1 MTDKT
6 SGISTKSVRALNFLS
21 NLKIN
26 TKLLGSFGVVILVFF
41 SVMGLAYWNFVK
53 VGHEVEEMEFAAKEL
68 ELATNIELKFLKMS
82 RAARAFVQKGDD
94 ASEAATHKYEKETA
108 EAIKLAKEGIPIEE
122 HKKLISDIEVAFESY
137 AKDFLIVA
145 KKKHE
150 FLTLVDEELEPAA
163 DLMIKDL
170 DALIADARAEN
181 NTKLTDLAFEAREHA
196 FLIQVDTGRLL
207 FEGKKEYAKK
217 VSDEF
222 TAFDKTL
229 KAAEPELH
237 TDHERQLYKE
247 LQDLR
252 AKYEETYQVV
262 LRDQIELT
270 EMMDVEMPNFS
281 AIILN
286 TSEELARIAAEHE
299 HEIAVQ
305 AQEEIAL
312 AELELVVVGIVGLAM
327 AVALALLLGR
337 VIGGPVKGMTEAMQT
352 LAEGDKTVEIPAQ
365 GRGDEIGEMAV
376 TVEVFK
382 NSMLETERLAKEQS
396 AAEAAK
402 LQRAEEVAEAIK
414 SFENQSAVLIAQV
427 AEVAERIDGAASS
440 SGTETTKTGNRSFE
454 VALAAERTSSNVDST
469 AAAAEELSAS
479 ISEISQQVTQSS
491 TIAETAVSEVEQATN
506 MVRGLEEESQKVGEV
521 SEMISAIAEQT
532 NLLALNATIEAARA
546 GDAGKG
552 FAVVASEVKNL
563 ATQTAKAT
571 EQISAIITTIQ
582 NSTGESVTA
591 IERIGGVMDEV
602 NSATTIIASAIE
614 EQNAV
619 TQEIAR
625 TANSVSTDANM
636 VLDSVG
642 TLTMSAA
649 RSSRKSVQMLW
660 EAKSLDETMQTF
672 RAEIQSF
679 LKSVG

>member
-53 VGHEVEEMEFAAKEL
+53 VGHEVEEMELAAKEL

-122 HKKLISDIEVAFESY
+122 HKKLISDIEVAFETY

-150 FLTLVDEELEPAA
+150 FLTLVDEDLEPAA

-170 DALIADARAEN
+170 DVLIADARAEN

-222 TAFDKTL
+222 KAFDKTL

-337 VIGGPVKGMTEAMQT
+337 VIGGPVKGMTEAMQK

>member
-1 MTDKT
+1 MTSQNSLRNSKNDCLVMDRTRST
-6 SGISTKSVRALNFLS
+6 SLNDGFILLSFLFNQTKS
-21 NLKIN
+21 K
-26 TKLLGSFGVVILVFF
+26 
-41 SVMGLAYWNFVK
+41 
-53 VGHEVEEMEFAAKEL
+53 
-68 ELATNIELKFLKMS
+68 LKFLKMS

-108 EAIKLAKEGIPIEE
+108 EAIKRAKESIPIEA
-122 HKKLISDIEVAFESY
+122 HQKLISDIEVAFQAYS
-137 AKDFLIVA
+137 KDFLIVA

-170 DALIADARAEN
+170 DGLIADAREEN
-181 NTKLTDLAFEAREHA
+181 NAKLMDLAFEAREHA
-196 FLIQVDTGRLL
+196 FLIMIDTGRLL

-222 TAFDKTL
+222 AAFDKTL

-237 TDHERQLYKE
+237 TDHERELYKE
-247 LQDLR
+247 LQELR
-252 AKYEETYQVV
+252 AKYEKTYDVV

-281 AIILN
+281 ASILN

-299 HEIAVQ
+299 HKIAELA
-305 AQEEIAL
+305 AQEIAL
-312 AELELVVVGIVGLAM
+312 AELELVIVGVFGLTIAIG
-327 AVALALLLGR
+327 LALLLGR
-337 VIGGPVKGMTEAMQT
+337 VIGSPVKDMTQAMQR
-352 LAEGDKTVEIPAQ
+352 LADGDKTVEIPAQ
-365 GRGDEIGEMAV
+365 DRGDEIGEMAA
-376 TVEVFK
+376 TVEIFK
-382 NSMLETERLAKEQS
+382 NSMLETERLAREQS
-396 AAEAAK
+396 EAEAAK
-402 LQRAEEVAEAIK
+402 LQRAEEVAAAIEN
-414 SFENQSAVLIAQV
+414 FQNQSAELIAQV
-427 AEVAERIDGAASS
+427 TEVAQRIDSAAAS

-454 VALAAERTSSNVDST
+454 VAMAAERTSSNVDST

-571 EQISAIITTIQ
+571 EQISAIINTIQ

-591 IERIGGVMDEV
+591 IERIGTVMDEV

-625 TANSVSTDANM
+625 TASSVSTDANM

-660 EAKSLDETMQTF
+660 EAKSLDQTMQAF

-679 LKSVG
+679 LKSVS

>member
-1 MTDKT
+1 MADDTIKL
-6 SGISTKSVRALNFLS
+6 SPKNISALNFLS

-26 TKLLGSFGVVILVFF
+26 TKLLGSFGIVILIFF

-108 EAIKLAKEGIPIEE
+108 EAIKLAEEGIPIEE
-122 HKKLISDIEVAFESY
+122 HQKLISNIKVAFESY
-137 AKDFLIVA
+137 SKDFLIVA

-170 DALIADARAEN
+170 DGLIADAREEN
-181 NTKLTDLAFEAREHA
+181 NAKLMDLAFEAREHA

-222 TAFDKTL
+222 ALFDKTL

-237 TDHERQLYKE
+237 TDHERELYKE

-252 AKYEETYQVV
+252 AKYEETYYIV
-262 LRDQIELT
+262 LKDQIELT

-286 TSEELARIAAEHE
+286 TSEELAHIAAEHE

-305 AQEEIAL
+305 AQGEIAL
-312 AELELVVVGIVGLAM
+312 AELELVVVGAVGLAI
-327 AVALALLLGR
+327 AVGLALALGQ
-337 VIGGPVKGMTEAMQT
+337 VIGGPVRGMTHAMQQ
-352 LAEGDKTVEIPAQ
+352 LAAGDKTVEIPAQ
-365 GRGDEIGEMAV
+365 NRRDEIGGMAES
-376 TVEVFK
+376 VEVFK
-382 NSMLETERLAKEQS
+382 NSMLESERLAKEKLEE
-396 AAEAAK
+396 EAAK
-402 LQRAEEVAEAIK
+402 LQRAGEIAAAIK
-414 SFENQSAVLIAQV
+414 DFETQAADLIAQV
-427 AEVAERIDGAASS
+427 MDVAERIDNAAAS

-454 VALAAERTSSNVDST
+454 VAMAAERTSSNVDST

-491 TIAETAVSEVEQATN
+491 TIAETAVTEVDQATT
-506 MVRGLEEESQKVGEV
+506 MVRGLEKESQKVSEV

-660 EAKSLDETMQTF
+660 EAKSLDETMTTF
-672 RAEIQSF
+672 RTEIQSF
-679 LKSVG
+679 LKSVS